1 MPHRLAQQRMTSS
14 DLEQRPHCLLC
25 SASFLLYGL
34 NTFFYVQ
41 LIVSI
46 DRRWQQRLAAVK
58 KHRPGVSTRT
68 IAMPSLLPL
77 LTYMSVSVNL
87 LCLSSALSS
96 LHQQHGSVCHHFY
109 SWSPIFLL
117 PNVRRTRNSCGTWRA
132 SVLSFRTCANI
143 RNTTDAKLFKL
154 LLKTYF

>member
-1 MPHRLAQQRMTSS
+1 MPRRLAQQWMTLS
-14 DLEQRPHCLLC
+14 DLEWHCVLSLGQ
-25 SASFLLYGL
+25 SFLLYGL
-34 NTFFYVQ
+34 NTFFYVE

-68 IAMPSLLPL
+68 IVTPSLLPL

-96 LHQQHGSVCHHFY
+96 QHHQHGSVCRHFY
-109 SWSPIFLL
+109 SRTPIFLV
-117 PNVRRTRNSCGTWRA
+117 PNVRRTRNSCGTWGE
-132 SVLSFRTCANI
+132 SILSFRSCANI
-143 RNTTDAKLFKL
+143 GNTTDAKLFKR
-154 LLKTYF
+154 LLKTYL